1 MRPGAVGPGPAL
13 AFDGGGTECAVWG
26 QFPLGGASTGTVE
39 VTVRPPGGAFS
50 APRSLGPIDTPLAG
64 GPPQMVA
71 DAADD
76 ALVVWQVKDTAGN
89 FRIQAS
95 YQPAGGTLARRKP
108 SPRRIPF
115 HWTWLEALE
124 AVGG

>member
-13 AFDGGGTECAVWG
+13 AFDGGGTKYAVWG

-71 DAADD
+71 DAAGD
-76 ALVVWQVKDTAGN
+76 ALVVWQVKDTAGK
-89 FRIQAS
+89 F
-95 YQPAGGTLARRKP
+95 
-108 SPRRIPF
+108 
-115 HWTWLEALE
+115 
-124 AVGG
+124 